1 MVCRVKGVRVKGV
14 RVRVKVNDCIEGCSV
29 EVYDVGYRVRGQ
41 GVAALYGVVWKVN
54 GVVWKVNGIGCWV

>member
-1 MVCRVKGVRVKGV
+1 MVGKVKGV
-14 RVRVKVNDCIEGCSV
+14 RVRDIVNDCIEGCSV

-54 GVVWKVNGIGCWV
+54 GIGCWV